1 MARAVLKIAS
11 RRTNVMNT
19 KWLGCA
25 VIVLLLQPTAFA
37 AKRPVTPAISD
48 AEIKQVCGGGS
59 SIAVATL
66 PDRMPPIPADKYTD
80 AQKEVAAEFAKARGG
95 ENGGA
100 PFGPYVALLRSPE
113 VLLHMQRL
121 GNYLQFKSSLPPKLR
136 QFIMAITAR
145 QWSQEYMWGVH
156 CPGALKAGISADTAK
171 ALAEGRRPDSMPEDE
186 ALVYDFLD
194 ELHRNLSVSDAT
206 YSKALGKFGEQGIID
221 MIGLNGYYTSLAM
234 ALNVARIPVNPNSTP
249 GLPVFPH

>member
-1 MARAVLKIAS
+1 
-11 RRTNVMNT
+11 MNA

-25 VIVLLLQPTAFA
+25 VIVLLLQSPVFA
-37 AKRPVTPAISD
+37 AKQQPASP
-48 AEIKQVCGGGS
+48 AMSNEQIKQVCGSGGS
-59 SIAVATL
+59 VTVATL
-66 PDRMPPIPADKYTD
+66 PNRMPPIPADKYTD
-80 AQKEVAAEFAKARGG
+80 AQKEVAVEFAKARGG

-100 PFGPYVALLRSPE
+100 PFGPYVALMRSPE

-156 CPGALKAGISADTAK
+156 CPGTLKAGVSVDTVK
-171 ALAEGRRPDSMPEDE
+171 ALAEGRRPDGMPEDE

-194 ELHRNLSVSDAT
+194 ELHRNQSVSDAT

-234 ALNVARIPVNPNSTP
+234 ALNVARIPVNPNATP
-249 GLPVFPH
+249 GLPAFPH